1 MEKGVDGSIES
12 NRIQRRDGSPIQT
25 KRVLLSGINEER
37 DMGAKGM
44 ASIPND

>member
-1 MEKGVDGSIES
+1 MEEGVDGSMES
-12 NRIQRRDGSPIQT
+12 NRVQRGDGSPIQV
-25 KRVLLSGINEER
+25 KRVLLSDIDEER